1 MIVGK
6 KEKKTKQKQQHKTP
20 NNSCLCNG
28 YLDNTMTLG
37 AIVHSRQTLE
47 SLNVYFYWH
56 SLILPSRVRITE
68 IKLSDPPHSQYIKR
82 LGTVKPNLKSTS
94 I

>member
-6 KEKKTKQKQQHKTP
+6 KKQKKNSNIKKP

-68 IKLSDPPHSQYIKR
+68 IQLSDPPHSQYIKR